1 MLSYV
6 DYAKIFISI
15 LAIVNPF
22 GAIPIFIGLT
32 SGMNRLERH
41 KIADNVATG
50 IAVILLVVLFF
61 GELILEFFG
70 ITIDSFKV
78 GGGILV
84 LLMAIS
90 MLHAKTSNVRQTAE
104 EASELEEKESIAIV
118 PLAMPLLAGPGAIST
133 VILAGHKG
141 HGVMHY
147 GMIAVSIL
155 FLSLF
160 ICSLLR
166 LSPLIVTRLGAT
178 GLNIVTRIMGLMLAA
193 IAIEFIANGMRGL
206 FPALG

>member
-41 KIADNVATG
+41 RISDNVALG
-50 IAVILLVVLFF
+50 IASILLVVLFF
-61 GELILEFFG
+61 GELILDFFG

-90 MLHAKTSNVRQTAE
+90 MLHAKTSNVQQTAE
-104 EASELEEKESIAIV
+104 EASESEEKESIAIV

-141 HGVMHY
+141 HGILHY
-147 GMIAVSIL
+147 GMIALSIML
-155 FLSLF
+155 ISALVWV
-160 ICSLLR
+160 LLR
-166 LSPLIVTRLGAT
+166 LSPIIVTRLGAT

-206 FPALG
+206 FPVLG